1 MSSQISEIAS
11 SERARNDERR
21 GAMPIAVDSSGEVR
35 MTVQSARAERVS
47 APPGSVEFD
56 ADVLVIGGGPAGT
69 WAAISAAERGA
80 RVVLADKGF
89 CGTSGATAAAG
100 TGVWYVDPDQKLR
113 EAAMVNREKLGGN
126 LQDRRWMARVLDRT
140 YEQSNRLADWGYPYP
155 VDDNGKS
162 QRNSLQG
169 PEYMRLMRKRSK
181 QAGVTILDHSPALE
195 LLVDEKGAVAGASGL
210 RRQKHDR
217 WAVRAGAVVI
227 ATGGCAFLSKTLGS
241 NVLTGDGYLMA
252 AEAGAEFSSMEFSNP
267 YAISPA
273 FGSVTK
279 TLFYGWATFTYE
291 DGSVVPG
298 AASKGGRSAIARAL
312 TQGSVYAQL
321 DKADESVQRHM
332 RASQPNFF
340 LPFDRTGIDPF
351 TDRFPVTLRLEGT
364 VRGTGGL
371 RIVDDTCATS
381 VPGLYAAGD
390 AATRELICGGF
401 TGGGSHNAAWAISS
415 GTFAGQGAADYAR
428 QSGTSSG
435 RRLSSAG
442 TVAFRRRVMHPFKP
456 AELASAVQV
465 EVFPYDLNYFR
476 EAGRLEGSLQRLD
489 ALWTG
494 IAQADAAS
502 ADEVFRA
509 RESASMLATARW
521 MYRSALARKES
532 RGMHRRDDFPEQ
544 DDRQRHYITSG
555 GLDEVWTAARPHA
568 EATYAE
574 AAE

>member
-1 MSSQISEIAS
+1 MTVH
-11 SERARNDERR
+11 ERR
-21 GAMPIAVDSSGEVR
+21 
-35 MTVQSARAERVS
+35 AEQRT
-47 APPGSVEFD
+47 APGGSVEFD

-69 WAAISAAERGA
+69 WAAVSAAERGA

-100 TGVWYVDPDQKLR
+100 TGVWYVDPKPALR
-113 EAAMVNREKLGGN
+113 EAAMANREKMGGH
-126 LQDRRWMARVLDRT
+126 LQDRRWMARVLDQT
-140 YEQSNRLADWGYPYP
+140 YEDSNRLAAWGYPYP
-155 VDDNGKS
+155 VDDSGTS

-169 PEYMRLMRKRSK
+169 PEYMRLMRKRTR

-195 LLVDEKGAVAGASGL
+195 LLVDDDGSVAGASGV

-217 WAVRAGAVVI
+217 WIVRAKAVVM

-252 AEAGAEFSSMEFSNP
+252 AEVGAEFSSMEFSNP

-279 TLFYGWATFTYE
+279 TLFYGWATFSYE

-312 TQGSVYAQL
+312 LQGPVYARL
-321 DKADESVQRHM
+321 DKADDDVQRHM

-351 TDRFPVTLRLEGT
+351 RERFSVTLRLEGT

-371 RIVDDTCATS
+371 RIVDDSCATS

-401 TGGGSHNAAWAISS
+401 TGGGSHNAAWAMSS
-415 GTFAGQGAADYAR
+415 GTWAGWGAAGYAR
-428 QSGTSSG
+428 QLGPARQ
-435 RRLSSAG
+435 RRLASAG
-442 TVAFRRRVMHPFKP
+442 TVAFRSNAGRAFEP
-456 AELASAVQV
+456 AALAKAVQD
-465 EVFPYDLNYFR
+465 EVYPYELNYFR
-476 EAGRLEGSLQRLD
+476 HASRLEGALERLD
-489 ALWTG
+489 AAWVD
-494 IAQADAAS
+494 ASSADAAS
-502 ADEVFRA
+502 KDDLLRA
-509 RESASMLATARW
+509 RESAAMLATSRW
-521 MYRSALARKES
+521 MYRSALARNES
-532 RGMHRRDDFPEQ
+532 RGMHRRDDYPDQ
-544 DDRQRHYITSG
+544 DDRQRHYVTSG
-555 GLDEVWTAARPHA
+555 GLDEVWTTVRPHA
-568 EATYAE
+568 EASYAE

>member
-1 MSSQISEIAS
+1 
-11 SERARNDERR
+11 
-21 GAMPIAVDSSGEVR
+21 MPNQ
-35 MTVQSARAERVS
+35 THRAERVS
-47 APPGSVEFD
+47 APDGSVAFE

-69 WAAISAAERGA
+69 WAAVNAAERGA

-89 CGTSGATAAAG
+89 CGTSGATASAG
-100 TGVWYVDPDQKLR
+100 TGVWYIDPNPALR
-113 EAAMVNREKLGGN
+113 EVAMTNREKMGGY

-140 YEQSNRLADWGYPYP
+140 YQQSNRLADWGYPYP
-155 VDDNGKS
+155 VDDRGGP

-169 PEYMRLMRKRSK
+169 AEYMRLMRKRTK

-195 LLVDEKGAVAGASGL
+195 LLMDDDGAVAGASGI
-210 RRQKHDR
+210 RRQKQDR
-217 WAVRAGAVVI
+217 WTVRARAVVI

-252 AEAGAEFSSMEFSNP
+252 AEVGAEFSSMEFSNA

-279 TLFYGWATFTYE
+279 TLFYGWATFSYD

-312 TQGSVYAQL
+312 LQGPVYARL
-321 DKADESVQRHM
+321 DKADDDVQRHM

-351 TDRFPVTLRLEGT
+351 KDRFPVTLRLEGT

-371 RIVDDTCATS
+371 RIVDDSCATS

-401 TGGGSHNAAWAISS
+401 TGGGSHNAAWAMSS
-415 GTFAGQGAADYAR
+415 GSWAGQGAADYAR
-428 QSGTSSG
+428 QVGPIA
-435 RRLSSAG
+435 RRKLSSAG
-442 TVAFRRRVMHPFKP
+442 TVGFRSRQRRAFEP
-456 AELASAVQV
+456 AALARAVQG
-465 EVFPYDLNYFR
+465 EVFPYELNYFR
-476 EAGRLEGSLQRLD
+476 EASRLQGALGRLD
-489 ALWTG
+489 AAWRDVSE
-494 IAQADAAS
+494 ADAAGKS
-502 ADEVFRA
+502 EILRA
-509 RESASMLATARW
+509 REAAAMLATARW
-521 MYRSALARKES
+521 MYRSALARQES
-532 RGMHRRDDFPEQ
+532 RGMHRRDDFPNQ
-544 DDRQRHYITSG
+544 DDRQRHYVTTG
-555 GLDEVWTAARPHA
+555 GLDEIWTVARPHA
-568 EATYAE
+568 EASYAE